1 MASKEYKKFLN
12 VILGIVIVAIIAV
25 VAYIIYEYVYLR
37 NKIDSNANE
46 ILGEFDKY
54 MNTINNENKSD
65 ENSENQEEQ
74 TNRRKPRKSGTNRQ

>member
-37 NKIDSNANE
+37 NKIDSNAN
-46 ILGEFDKY
+46 
-54 MNTINNENKSD
+54 
-65 ENSENQEEQ
+65 
-74 TNRRKPRKSGTNRQ
+74 

>member
-12 VILGIVIVAIIAV
+12 VILGIVIIAIIAV
-25 VAYIIYEYVYLR
+25 VVYIIYEYVYLR

-65 ENSENQEEQ
+65 EELENQEEQ